1 MLFKLQKYYFGT
13 PMNDLLITKTPPF
26 GKILTAMVTP
36 FNSDGAVD
44 YDLAVNLANYLI
56 ENGSDGIVLCG
67 TTGESPTLTWVE
79 QHNLFLAIKDSL
91 NSKAKILVGTGSNST
106 SEAMEATK
114 QAHKSGADGALVVV
128 PYYNKPP
135 QEGLYEHFSLIANSA
150 PDIPLMLYNIPGRTG
165 CNLLPDTVKKLRKC
179 SNIVSIKAASGRIE
193 EVTELRASCG
203 SEFAIYSGD
212 DSLLLPML
220 SVGAVGVVSVA
231 SHIVG
236 LQLQEM
242 ILSFQNGNVTK
253 ALDIHEELQDLF
265 KALFETTNPIPIK
278 AALEL
283 LGWNVGSP
291 RYPLTKLNYEKTQR
305 ISEIL
310 NNLPIQRIN

>member
-1 MLFKLQKYYFGT
+1 MLFKLQKYYFET
-13 PMNDLLITKTPPF
+13 PMNDLLITKNPPF

-56 ENGSDGIVLCG
+56 KNGSDGIVLCG